1 MDRPPFTP
9 EQRRL
14 AVALALIV
22 TIIALE
28 TMSVAV
34 VLPVVE
40 RDLGQLALYGWVGSA
55 FTLAQLVGIVVA
67 GRWCDRA
74 SPVIPLQV
82 GMTCFVAGLLA
93 GSLAPSMGVLVAAR
107 ALQGLGAGMAPAV
120 AYVCIGRAFDQV
132 RRPRMFA
139 VLATAWI
146 VPSLAGPALAPV
158 VAERFGWR
166 WVFAGLI
173 PFCLVG
179 GLLAIR
185 PVRLVGE
192 PAVAIE
198 RRSTGAVDAMI
209 LAAGAAMAL
218 AGLGAMASWWGPPL
232 VVGGLAVGA
241 RPFRRLTPPGTLT
254 ARPGLA
260 AACAVKGLLTFSFFG
275 ADYFVAYGLVNV
287 RATSTVFA
295 GAVVAAGS
303 FTWTAAAWT
312 QERLVARTGPRRLVI
327 VGLGVV
333 AAGYVV
339 MLMTLSEAVPLAVA
353 FLGTA
358 LAGFGIGLSYSPLS
372 QAALLDAPPD
382 AIGASTSAV
391 QLCDT
396 LGVSLG
402 IGVAGVIVS
411 ATHGH
416 RYGDRG
422 GVAVAWLMC
431 IGVALAS
438 MIPARGVHGADAS
451 PHLPNP

>member
-1 MDRPPFTP
+1 MHRPPFTP

-14 AVALALIV
+14 ALALALLV

-34 VLPVVE
+34 ILPVVE
-40 RDLGQLALYGWVGSA
+40 RDLDQLALYGWVGSA

-93 GSLAPSMGVLVAAR
+93 GSIAPSMGVLVAAR
-107 ALQGLGAGMAPAV
+107 ALQGLGAGMVPAV
-120 AYVCIGRAFDQV
+120 AYVCIGRAFDEA

-158 VAERFGWR
+158 VADRFGWR

-173 PFCLVG
+173 PFCVVG
-179 GLLAIR
+179 ALLAIR
-185 PVRLVGE
+185 PVRLVGA
-192 PAVAIE
+192 PAIVNE
-198 RRSTGAVDAMI
+198 RRSTGA
-209 LAAGAAMAL
+209 GAAVTLALGAAVTL
-218 AGLGAMASWWGPPL
+218 AGLGAVSSWWGLPL
-232 VVGGLAVGA
+232 VIGGIAVGA
-241 RPFRRLTPPGTLT
+241 RPFLRLTPPGTLT
-254 ARPGLA
+254 ARPGIA

-295 GAVVAAGS
+295 GAVVATGS

-312 QERLVARTGPRRLVI
+312 QERLVLRTGPRRLVI
-327 VGLGVV
+327 VGLGVI

-339 MLMTLSEAVPLAVA
+339 MLITLSDAVPIAVA
-353 FLGTA
+353 FAGTA

-372 QAALLDAPPD
+372 QAVLLDSPPD
-382 AIGASTSAV
+382 SIGASTSAV

-402 IGVAGVIVS
+402 IGVSGVIVT
-411 ATHGH
+411 ATDGLHNGA
-416 RYGDRG
+416 RV
-422 GVAVAWLMC
+422 GVAIAWVMC

-438 MIPARGVHGADAS
+438 MVPARGVHGANVSVRVPPA
-451 PHLPNP
+451 